1 MAGYHSN
8 PRPCFDRITSSDQ
21 LIQIHRRCGKCILCI
36 EVPLVLALPC
46 KQIADRLGTRVSI
59 VLSLVLLQRIAMDLA
74 QRELLRILR
83 APVFP
88 ADVRPES
95 AAANANAFIG
105 ILGVQV
111 ATGARAYA
119 RGRGVRSSPPAA
131 LRRVHHS
138 LQYVGASAAT
148 A

>member
-8 PRPCFDRITSSDQ
+8 ARPCFVRITSSDQ
-21 LIQIHRRCGKCILCI
+21 LIQIYRRCGKCILRI

-46 KQIADRLGTRVSI
+46 KQIADRLGTRVGI

-74 QRELLRILR
+74 QRELLRILP
-83 APVFP
+83 APVLP

-105 ILGVQV
+105 ILGVQA
-111 ATGARAYA
+111 ATGAQAYA

-131 LRRVHHS
+131 LRRAHHS
-138 LQYVGASAAT
+138 LQYVGASTAT